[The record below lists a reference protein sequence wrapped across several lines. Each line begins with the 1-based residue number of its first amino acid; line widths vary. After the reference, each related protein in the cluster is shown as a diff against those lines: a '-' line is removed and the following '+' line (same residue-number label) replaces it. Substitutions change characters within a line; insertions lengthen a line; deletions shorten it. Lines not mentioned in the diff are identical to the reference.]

1 MLKYSLLLW
10 PGFARA
16 WYRGEIYSACVA
28 VLFAA
33 CAHILWAAH
42 VHWPLWLPAGPR
54 RCLLAALAIA
64 SVYSLFQGLRQRQG
78 IFGAAESAVLPKT
91 ADAAFQ
97 AAQRAYLRGE
107 YYEAE
112 AALHA
117 IFVAG
122 HEDVEAAL
130 LLVGILRRTGRVSQ
144 AVDTLDRLC
153 KLDAAARWTHEIRGE
168 RLRCV
173 QATHHGQTEAAAAA

>member
-1 MLKYSLLLW
+1 MLKYTLLLW

-16 WYRGEIYSACVA
+16 WYRGEIYSVCVA
-28 VLFAA
+28 VLFAV
-33 CAHILWAAH
+33 CAQILWAAH
-42 VHWPLWLPAGPR
+42 VHWPLWLSAGPR
-54 RCLLAALAIA
+54 GCLLAAVIVA
-64 SVYSLFQGLRQRQG
+64 SAYSLVQGLRQRQA
-78 IFGAAESAVLPKT
+78 IFGAAGPASLPRP
-91 ADAAFQ
+91 ADEAFL

-112 AALHA
+112 AALHT

-153 KLDAAARWTHEIRGE
+153 KLDAATRWAHEIRGE

-173 QATHHGQTEAAAAA
+173 RAAHQGPSEATAAA